1 MVLIIFIWQN
11 KSKDLIDSIKTTLGK
26 IQLLLLNTKII
37 WSQLLPRRKCRY
49 IDDIEAMNTSVQR
62 LNSAIAA
69 ELVKAGGGYIKYQE
83 IIPNDESLFDSDGV
97 TCLTKEMGSS

>member
-1 MVLIIFIWQN
+1 M
-11 KSKDLIDSIKTTLGK
+11 
-26 IQLLLLNTKII
+26 
-37 WSQLLPRRKCRY
+37 LPRRKCRY

-97 TCLTKEMGSS
+97 TCLTKEMGSSWKQFCSHKAIKRNGILVYPDLY